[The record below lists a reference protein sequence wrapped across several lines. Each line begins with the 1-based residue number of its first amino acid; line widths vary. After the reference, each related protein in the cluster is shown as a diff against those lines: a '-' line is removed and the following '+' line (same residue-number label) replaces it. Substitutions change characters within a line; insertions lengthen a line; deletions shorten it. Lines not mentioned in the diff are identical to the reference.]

1 MKRSLILAATGV
13 AATGLITSLLV
24 ASPVAAA
31 DDPCA
36 QMGDRITILNQS
48 TPTCEALY
56 TSGSS
61 SIIVPA
67 DGPRIIYGVVNM
79 PPSGGAPTTF
89 TGRNG
94 VVYEL
99 NARQSERWDQVSVA
113 TGSQTIVRAE
123 IVNKKIG
130 QAIPY
135 LYITD
140 DAITDR
146 FAGKSFIGR
155 SKNGAKAKKPLSI
168 WTRIDWA
175 GGLSTDGGLKGAM
188 VNYRKNIRDAG
199 QCKPAMV
206 PVNPDRVKERFG
218 KGGKVELIWKAGQGQ
233 NSQLV
238 MTTQT
243 QWRFS
248 HPVPSALKLTEKVWK
263 PGKLFFKL
271 NGSESGII
279 SVGINDI
286 RKESSFKECKLP

>member
-1 MKRSLILAATGV
+1 MKRNLMLAAAGV
-13 AATGLITSLLV
+13 AAIGLVTPML
-24 ASPVAAA
+24 AAGPVAAA

-36 QMGDRITILNQS
+36 QMGDDIVILNQS

-56 TSGSS
+56 TSGASS
-61 SIIVPA
+61 VVVPA

-79 PPSGGAPTTF
+79 PSSGGAPTTF

-94 VVYEL
+94 VTYQL
-99 NARQSERWDQVSVA
+99 NARQSERWGAVSYG

-123 IVNKKIG
+123 IVQGKIG
-130 QAIPY
+130 QAVPY

-140 DAITDR
+140 DAVTDR
-146 FAGKSFIGR
+146 FASKSFIGR

-175 GGLSTDGGLKGAM
+175 AGLSSDGGLKGSI

-218 KGGKVELIWKAGQGQ
+218 KGGKVELLWRSGQGQ
-233 NSQLV
+233 NSFLV

-243 QWRFS
+243 EWRFT
-248 HPVPSALKLTEKVWK
+248 HPVPSALKLTQKVWK

-271 NGSESGII
+271 SGSESGII

-286 RKESSFKECKLP
+286 RKESSVKECALP